1 MSLPS
6 IVEHLLYNI
15 NIFASSSALVFY
27 NDIRVYS
34 SVPYLV
40 YILDTFAYNAWIYDV
55 YNKFV
60 LFMVDNIESLWD
72 IV

>member
-27 NDIRVYS
+27 KDIKVCS
-34 SVPYLV
+34 SVFYLLYTLV
-40 YILDTFAYNAWIYDV
+40 KDYYND
-55 YNKFV
+55 
-60 LFMVDNIESLWD
+60 
-72 IV
+72 